1 MSQSR
6 SSRPSKVAWLV
17 SSTPAG
23 IKKRGEYISKKTSP
37 RTKKTRPI
45 PLTHP
50 SSENNRVFKNA
61 VTMHNELVSFMFYV
75 KKFQNMVLMWR
86 DARPS
91 KKKRYIQY
99 TSTYLGSIAE
109 EIATIDALSVAPPN
123 LVFMDKGS
131 SQFHPVPPKT
141 LNESIANFRK
151 VYINN
156 KQFNEKV
163 ISAGIEETWD
173 VPLAT
178 FDYIE
183 SIGLQRHLSP
193 FNKSLFMSI
202 HAWIRKHTSARVRSH
217 IQGAP
222 ALGATSTPRISNIS
236 NPSTTRPTN
245 GGKRRRS

>member
-50 SSENNRVFKNA
+50 SSENKRVLKNA

-75 KKFQNMVLMWR
+75 KQFQSMVLMWR
-86 DARPS
+86 DAPPS
-91 KKKRYIQY
+91 KKKRYIQR
-99 TSTYLGSIAE
+99 TSTYLGSIAGD
-109 EIATIDALSVAPPN
+109 IATIDALSVAPPN
-123 LVFMDKGS
+123 LVFMDAGS
-131 SQFHPVPPKT
+131 SKSRPVPPKT

-151 VYINN
+151 NYINS
-156 KQFNEKV
+156 KPYNEKV
-163 ISAGIEETWD
+163 MSMGIEEIWN

-178 FDYIE
+178 FNYIE

-217 IQGAP
+217 IPGAP
-222 ALGATSTPRISNIS
+222 APGTSTPRISNT
-236 NPSTTRPTN
+236 PSTTRPAN